1 MPLARA
7 VAYVVGL
14 LHAGP
19 DEPLALAR
27 RLIGHGLPL
36 GDGNLAVQAGGAVH
50 HIGATWELLLDP
62 ATACFL
68 AAAVAIMALRIW
80 DAAGAGWRGLLRGLC
95 MLFRL
100 TVAVGLWLPLRAAI
114 IIGIYCHRA
123 MLAAPG
129 GDADLTGTLLS
140 PWLHLALL
148 AGPVLLA
155 WRVGRDARPAQPP
168 AADKPQRRL
177 GALAVAGVI
186 AAALAGAAMTAAVV
200 WDPPGRA
207 KPGRILWD
215 EYHSQQPGQG
225 KVFDPTAT
233 DRPFDTEWYGPA
245 SANNWACIYDYVS
258 RFHECGR
265 IKEPLTDDALREADV
280 LVIKVPSKSLTADEV
295 VAVMRF
301 INRGGG
307 VLMVGDGS
315 NRYGSAEV
323 LNKLA
328 RHLGC
333 VIRHDVA
340 MPIDPSRARGAPMG
354 PRQIGRA
361 LDEFI
366 AGFGQFQPLAPHPIM
381 QYVGPVV
388 LAVLAGQG
396 EQVAGGATISYSTG
410 RAVVLGTGLKSV
422 SPFHSSLGVQPGDP
436 DAPDIRCGAF
446 AQIWAGRRGAGR
458 VVTFADASIF
468 SNVSAFQP
476 QRRELMLGMLDWL
489 NRENTFPDPQPVM
502 ALIAAG
508 LALLALAATR
518 PMNKAWPLAVGAAAL
533 GWAGTMIATPAW
545 NRAEMPPPKPA
556 RPIVQIAIDT
566 GISDI
571 RLPQDGV
578 DPASYGPAR
587 EECAFGQFERS
598 ILRLGYFPRRSAEA
612 GLLGDAF
619 TGEPNA
625 IVVIRPAGAVTDN
638 HRRMI
643 ERYVEAGGTLLV
655 LDSPDN
661 RSTANRLLDP
671 FGLSFSMDRRPVS
684 GITVGGD
691 LPSLRISQAWA
702 VEGGAPLVSLAVEGG
717 VPLVSLAAPVGS
729 YATSMPEPAVVAAV
743 AAKGKGHVIA
753 VGFASNLSDA
763 EMGSSPDIV
772 PDVQQR
778 KVFDFE
784 FALLRQ
790 IVEARLPAP
799 LGPSPP
805 TPAPATAPVPA
816 PPAATE
822 ATSKP

>member
-1 MPLARA
+1 
-7 VAYVVGL
+7 
-14 LHAGP
+14 
-19 DEPLALAR
+19 
-27 RLIGHGLPL
+27 
-36 GDGNLAVQAGGAVH
+36 
-50 HIGATWELLLDP
+50 
-62 ATACFL
+62 
-68 AAAVAIMALRIW
+68 
-80 DAAGAGWRGLLRGLC
+80 
-95 MLFRL
+95 
-100 TVAVGLWLPLRAAI
+100 
-114 IIGIYCHRA
+114 
-123 MLAAPG
+123 
-129 GDADLTGTLLS
+129 
-140 PWLHLALL
+140 
-148 AGPVLLA
+148 
-155 WRVGRDARPAQPP
+155 
-168 AADKPQRRL
+168 
-177 GALAVAGVI
+177 
-186 AAALAGAAMTAAVV
+186 
-200 WDPPGRA
+200 
-207 KPGRILWD
+207 
-215 EYHSQQPGQG
+215 
-225 KVFDPTAT
+225 
-233 DRPFDTEWYGPA
+233 
-245 SANNWACIYDYVS
+245 
-258 RFHECGR
+258 
-265 IKEPLTDDALREADV
+265 
-280 LVIKVPSKSLTADEV
+280 
-295 VAVMRF
+295 
-301 INRGGG
+301 
-307 VLMVGDGS
+307 
-315 NRYGSAEV
+315 
-323 LNKLA
+323 
-328 RHLGC
+328 
-333 VIRHDVA
+333 
-340 MPIDPSRARGAPMG
+340 
-354 PRQIGRA
+354 
-361 LDEFI
+361 
-366 AGFGQFQPLAPHPIM
+366 
-381 QYVGPVV
+381 
-388 LAVLAGQG
+388 
-396 EQVAGGATISYSTG
+396 
-410 RAVVLGTGLKSV
+410 
-422 SPFHSSLGVQPGDP
+422 
-436 DAPDIRCGAF
+436 
-446 AQIWAGRRGAGR
+446 
-458 VVTFADASIF
+458 
-468 SNVSAFQP
+468 
-476 QRRELMLGMLDWL
+476 
-489 NRENTFPDPQPVM
+489 
-502 ALIAAG
+502 
-508 LALLALAATR
+508 
-518 PMNKAWPLAVGAAAL
+518 
-533 GWAGTMIATPAW
+533 MIATPAW

-598 ILRLGYFPRRSAEA
+598 ILRLGYFPRRGAEA